1 MDIILQETDRDIL
14 EVLKYALEQEDFS
27 VYAVQ
32 ELESNFLEMIGQLR
46 PHVIMLDYLLD
57 GDSCI
62 DICGQIKT
70 LYPHLPVIAMS
81 CNYNINEV
89 YDRQG
94 FDDYIAKPFDLDV
107 LYATLRKYIPRK
119 R

>member
-1 MDIILQETDRDIL
+1 MDIILQETDPDIL
-14 EVLKYALEQEDFS
+14 EILKYALEQERFS
-27 VYAVQ
+27 VFAVQ
-32 ELESNFLEMIGQLR
+32 ELESNFLEMIEQHR
-46 PHVIMLDYLLD
+46 PHVIMLDYRLN

-62 DICGQIKT
+62 EICRQIKT
-70 LYPHLPVIAMS
+70 HYPHLPVIAMS
-81 CNYNINEV
+81 CNYNINDV
-89 YDRQG
+89 YDEQG

>member
-1 MDIILQETDRDIL
+1 
-14 EVLKYALEQEDFS
+14 
-27 VYAVQ
+27 
-32 ELESNFLEMIGQLR
+32 
-46 PHVIMLDYLLD
+46 
-57 GDSCI
+57 
-62 DICGQIKT
+62 
-70 LYPHLPVIAMS
+70 MS

-89 YDRQG
+89 YDQQG